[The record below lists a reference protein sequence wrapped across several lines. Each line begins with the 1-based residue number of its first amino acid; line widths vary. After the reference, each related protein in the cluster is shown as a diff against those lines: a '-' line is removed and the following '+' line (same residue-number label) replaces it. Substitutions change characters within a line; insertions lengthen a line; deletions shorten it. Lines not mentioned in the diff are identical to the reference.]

1 MGTAATTV
9 TSSAAAR
16 KRLRKSPF
24 FTMLGLVMLVLAIGG
39 FWPQYFSA
47 IVGRTP
53 KPTTQ
58 FWLIHVH
65 AALFTTWL
73 LFYMSQAALVMTGNT
88 RLHLKAGPWVATYGF
103 VIAAVGFYAAGV
115 LALRLGVRK
124 HDFDKA
130 ASFVFFPL
138 LDMVFFAG
146 FLASAVLL
154 RKRPALHKRAML
166 LATFSIAVVGWGRFV
181 GRMVGFDNQLIW
193 GPLMLAPLL
202 IAIAYDLIVC
212 RRLYAIMVIG
222 LALHLIRLNAIPFTN
237 TERWLPIGRTL
248 LAPFS

>member
-1 MGTAATTV
+1 
-9 TSSAAAR
+9 
-16 KRLRKSPF
+16 
-24 FTMLGLVMLVLAIGG
+24 MLGLVMLVLAIGG

-124 HDFDKA
+124 HD
-130 ASFVFFPL
+130 
-138 LDMVFFAG
+138 FFAG